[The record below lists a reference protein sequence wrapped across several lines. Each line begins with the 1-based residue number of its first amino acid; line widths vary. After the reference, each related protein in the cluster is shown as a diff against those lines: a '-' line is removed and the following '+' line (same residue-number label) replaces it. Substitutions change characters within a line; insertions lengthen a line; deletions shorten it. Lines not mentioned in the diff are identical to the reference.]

1 MARYSC
7 SLIHEYLTKN
17 TDISQKKYDTIFWLF
32 NFMSINEYIY
42 VYINKYSQMG
52 GSNVKPAKP
61 TPAILNWPQIRLK
74 NWPFLEIFINF
85 WPQNALCDMCSPIA
99 ILNHII
105 AYCKFL
111 RPYILKKDSVHCF
124 QLRKFRKIDFWVVG
138 SCHKCSKN
146 AKKMIL
152 GVFGVFKQ

>member
-52 GSNVKPAKP
+52 GANAKKAKP
-61 TPAILNWPQIRLK
+61 TPAILNLAPDK
-74 NWPFLEIFINF
+74 
-85 WPQNALCDMCSPIA
+85 
-99 ILNHII
+99 
-105 AYCKFL
+105 
-111 RPYILKKDSVHCF
+111 V
-124 QLRKFRKIDFWVVG
+124 
-138 SCHKCSKN
+138 
-146 AKKMIL
+146 
-152 GVFGVFKQ
+152 